1 MIESVT
7 LGRYPGKRGYMS
19 YERNV
24 RQQCR
29 QSHGAGWKLSAC
41 VLASSLFVLPIMP
54 TMAQSVRGNG
64 AYASSPTRGISP
76 YHEVSLPTRAKKY
89 FQSAWGIDSMQVHLT
104 ASGLLIRFSYRV
116 LDPVLAKALGDDHAT
131 PYLFGQRSHALL
143 HVPVMDRVGQLRQ
156 TGTPEADTEYWM
168 AFSNKGNFVKEGDRV
183 NVMIGSF
190 HADGL
195 LVE

>member
-1 MIESVT
+1 MAEPPSGTTHMTRRNIDSLPGMQSV
-7 LGRYPGKRGYMS
+7 
-19 YERNV
+19 
-24 RQQCR
+24 
-29 QSHGAGWKLSAC
+29 GAWRMLC
-41 VLASSLFVLPIMP
+41 VSLLASMLFVLQTAPC
-54 TMAQSVRGNG
+54 MAQSARGKG
-64 AYASSPTRGISP
+64 ASASSPTRGVSP
-76 YHEVSLPTRAKKY
+76 YHEVSLPNRAKKY
-89 FQSAWGIDSMQVHLT
+89 FQSAWGIDNMQVHLT